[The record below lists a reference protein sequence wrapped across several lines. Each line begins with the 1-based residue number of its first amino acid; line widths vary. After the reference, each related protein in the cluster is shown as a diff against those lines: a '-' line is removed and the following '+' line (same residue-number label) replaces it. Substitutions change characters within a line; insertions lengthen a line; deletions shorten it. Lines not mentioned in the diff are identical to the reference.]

1 MKLKRWISI
10 GLGLILALSLAAC
23 GYAEG
28 FGGPGGP
35 GGFGGPGG
43 PGGNVEYYSV
53 SSEPV
58 VIDEGKTYTVTLT
71 LEDPAAY
78 RWDVEDGADV
88 TDWFV
93 QENGEAAFEG
103 EAAATAAVLQ
113 DGQTLEITL
122 DAAAI
127 TGFGFNGPASI
138 SVSPASDAI
147 VAVSGP
153 AGFMRI
159 QAKEVGTVE
168 IPAISAEGEVYGSGF
183 SNGMSTVVSEL
194 GEGMVYTE
202 GATLVLSLDGL
213 DSSLI
218 DSSAA
223 VVSIA
228 DGDGYFVS
236 DYELTNTQVTGEWTD
251 GKLTYM
257 LSTGDLIWSVEGY
270 TEGMLRDGEAL
281 SWSCF
286 GGDGSGNYYLNLK
299 VSGITY
305 NGLPVADQIVKLHL
319 YAYGRSATDLAVM
332 NFGTLSPSW
341 SWDGEGEKPI
351 LCDAY
356 EDDFTIQWPAGIDA
370 SALKAEDISVVL
382 SSGYG
387 DELVLEPG
395 KDFVLNLA
403 AAGKTELAV
412 RYQHWAFTP
421 VYSTMTIRVDSA
433 NLAYDSE
440 NYSLGNLEQTYD
452 IASVYA
458 YSIQSG
464 GSMEIDHGVTFTY
477 YGVKLDSWEQVQIPI
492 VYRLTAAGE
501 DGSVQYYAE
510 NESGEGYLTADIGE
524 AKVYDGTG
532 ADDYNYQLYDGHM
545 VVMTLRYGQTEDKT
559 VDGQNVVLSKVYAS
573 GMPDLVTIS
582 VDPYGSI
589 EPVNP
594 EIETLPGFVLGETWL
609 THGMWPWLPAFG
621 AGWVEGAE

>member
-1 MKLKRWISI
+1 MKLKRWLSI
-10 GLGLILALSLAAC
+10 GLGLVLALSLAAC

-28 FGGPGGP
+28 FGG
-35 GGFGGPGG
+35 FGGPGG
-43 PGGNVEYYSV
+43 PGGNVEYYAV

-58 VIDEGKTYTVTLT
+58 VIDEGKVYTVTLT
-71 LEDPAAY
+71 IEDPAAY
-78 RWDVEDGADV
+78 RWNVADGADV
-88 TDWFV
+88 TGWFV
-93 QENGEAAFEG
+93 QEDGAPAFEG
-103 EAAATAAVLQ
+103 EAASASSQ
-113 DGQTLEITL
+113 DGETLVITL

-127 TGFGFNGPASI
+127 SGFGFNGPAGI
-138 SVSPASDAI
+138 SVCPAGDAI
-147 VAVSGP
+147 VPVSGP
-153 AGFMRI
+153 AGLMRI
-159 QAKEVGTVE
+159 QAKAVGTVE
-168 IPAISAEGEVYGSGF
+168 IPVISAEGEMYGSGF
-183 SNGMSTVVSEL
+183 SNGMSTVVSDP

-202 GATLVLSLDGL
+202 GATLVLTMDGL
-213 DSSLI
+213 DSGLI
-218 DSSAA
+218 DSGAA

-236 DYELTNTQVTGEWTD
+236 DYALINTQLGGEWTD
-251 GKLTYM
+251 GRLTYM

-286 GGDGSGNYYLNLK
+286 GGDGSGNYYINLK

-305 NGLPVADQIVKLHL
+305 NGLPVADQIVKVHL

-332 NFGTLSPSW
+332 NFGTLTPSW

-356 EDDFTIQWPAGIDA
+356 EDDFTILWPAGIDA
-370 SALKAEDISVVL
+370 SALKAEDVSVVL
-382 SSGYG
+382 RSAYG
-387 DELVLEPG
+387 DELALEAG
-395 KDFVLNLA
+395 TDFVLNLA
-403 AAGKTELAV
+403 AAGRTQIAV

-421 VYSTMTIRVDSA
+421 VYSTMTIRVDGAS
-433 NLAYDSE
+433 LAYDSE
-440 NYSLGNLEQTYD
+440 NYSLGGLEQTYD

-492 VYRLTAAGE
+492 VYRLTTEGE
-501 DGSVQYYAE
+501 DGGVLYYAQS
-510 NESGEGYLTADIGE
+510 ESGEGYLTDDIGE
-524 AKVYDGTG
+524 AVVYDGTG
-532 ADDYNYQLYDGHM
+532 AEDYNYQLFDGHM
-545 VVMTLRYGQTEDKT
+545 VVMTLRYGQTEEKT
-559 VDGQNVVLSKVYAS
+559 VDGQSVTLSKVYAS
-573 GMPDLVTIS
+573 GMPDLKTIS

-594 EIETLPGFVLGETWL
+594 QIETLPGYVLGETWL

-621 AGWVEGAE
+621 AGWVESAE